1 MKNIVLLSDGTGNS
15 AGKLARTNV
24 WHLYEALD
32 LRDETKQVA
41 YYDDGVG
48 TSSFKPLALLGG
60 AVGYGLRRN
69 VIDLYTFLC
78 RNYEPGDRIYCFGFS
93 RGAFTIRLLTGV
105 VNSQGIVRA
114 DSDDGL
120 RDEASRAF
128 SRFRNVRKHLGHQFR
143 KVGRQVAR
151 VVGKDPGEKAR
162 AWEAGAPEIEFVGLW
177 DTVSAYGLPV
187 DELTR
192 AWAVFF
198 PLGVADRDPCP
209 IVKRACHAL
218 ALDDERKS
226 FHPVLWN
233 EKKLPPQH
241 RADAMHIDQE
251 MITQVWFAGAHAD
264 IGGGYSEDQLA
275 HLSLD
280 WMMTQASARGLAII
294 ADARQRVKE
303 GINVNGMLHDP
314 RAGVGGA
321 YRYLPRDVQKLC
333 NDTSDPDNQVVIVRP
348 KIHESVFRRIR
359 NSDDA
364 YAPIVVPAHYAVVD
378 AAGNIHEQREY
389 EPEPDRRIA
398 RQAGVWELVWQKRVI
413 YFGSVLAALA
423 LAAFPFLFRSIQ
435 ACREALCGISWPIGV
450 AAQWLPDFLEPWL
463 TAYENRPWRFYLLFG
478 ALAFFI
484 WLGGRWQA
492 RIRDEMRAIWQG
504 RPSPRPVR
512 RWTLLAPIWRP
523 LEALWGRLLV
533 PAATVAV
540 VVVLVAA
547 GSQLVFGLTNS
558 MGYSCANPSA
568 GLFRASDFCFQ
579 TGVRVARGVKY
590 QVRIEY
596 EVPFRG
602 PRTERWP
609 LIPFRRHVG
618 EAWLLPVARIGTQG
632 TDEYPLA
639 RADVL
644 VAGRSVRI
652 SEITAR
658 RSGELY
664 LFPNDVVFPWGYRH
678 NTGSAKVTVEAV
690 RSWPKASP
698 PGPGSL

>member
-24 WHLYEALD
+24 WRLYEALD

-48 TSSFKPLALLGG
+48 TSSFKPIALLGG
-60 AVGYGLRRN
+60 AVGLGLRRN

-114 DSDDGL
+114 ATDDAL
-120 RDEASRAF
+120 RDEAARAF
-128 SRFRNVRKHLGHQFR
+128 SRFRNVGKHLRHQAR
-143 KVGRQVAR
+143 KVGRQIQRVAGR
-151 VVGKDPGEKAR
+151 EPPEKERGWATD
-162 AWEAGAPEIEFVGLW
+162 APPIEFVGLW

-192 AWAVFF
+192 AWSVLF

-218 ALDDERKS
+218 ALDDERRS

-233 EKKLPPQH
+233 EAKLPPQH
-241 RADAMHIDQE
+241 RADATHIDQE
-251 MITQVWFAGAHAD
+251 IITQVWFAGAHAD
-264 IGGGYSEDQLA
+264 VGGGYSENQLS

-280 WMMTQASARGLAII
+280 WMMQQASGRGLLIVPE
-294 ADARQRVKE
+294 ARQRVKE
-303 GINVNGMLHDP
+303 GMNVNGMLHDP

-321 YRYLPRDVQKLC
+321 YRYLPRDLRKLC
-333 NDTSDPDNQVVIVRP
+333 KDTSDPDNQVVIARP

-359 NSDDA
+359 HSDDA
-364 YAPIVVPAHYAVVD
+364 YAPIVLPENYAVVD
-378 AAGNIHEQREY
+378 AKGSILRM
-389 EPEPDRRIA
+389 PEVETEAKERIRR
-398 RQAGVWELVWQKRVI
+398 QEGVWELVWQKNVI

-423 LAAFPFLFRSIQ
+423 LAAFPFLFRTTQ

-463 TAYENRPWRFYLLFG
+463 TAYENRPWRFYLLLL
-478 ALAFFI
+478 ALVFFV
-484 WLGGRWQA
+484 WMGGRWQEL
-492 RIRDEMRAIWQG
+492 IRAEMRAIWLG
-504 RPSPRPVR
+504 KPSPRPVR
-512 RWTLLAPIWRP
+512 RWSLLAPIWRP
-523 LEALWGRLLV
+523 LEALWAKAMVPVTTIAVIVLLV
-533 PAATVAV
+533 
-540 VVVLVAA
+540 A
-547 GSQLVFGLTNS
+547 GASQFVFGLTNS
-558 MGYSCANPSA
+558 FGYSCEGAAS
-568 GLFRASDFCFQ
+568 GLFRASDFCFR

-596 EVPFRG
+596 EAPFASLRAAS
-602 PRTERWP
+602 WP
-609 LIPFRRHVG
+609 LVPFRRHMG
-618 EAWLLPVARIGTQG
+618 EPWLVPVARIGTEG
-632 TDEYPLA
+632 TDEYPLP
-639 RADVL
+639 RADIL
-644 VAGRSVRI
+644 VAGRTVRI
-652 SEITAR
+652 AEITAR

-664 LFPNDVVFPWGYRH
+664 LFPNGVVFPWVYGD
-678 NTGSAKVTVEAV
+678 NTGSAKVTVVPV
-690 RSWPKASP
+690 RSWPPAASIP
-698 PGPGSL
+698 LL